1 MRVLVTAASSHGATT
16 NIASVIGGTLH
27 VHGLEVDV
35 VPLADVKTLDGYDAV
50 ILGSGVY
57 TGHWLREA
65 LSFARRHRKQ
75 LAQKSVWLFS
85 SGPIGDPPRPLEEP
99 AGIAELVEATSALGH
114 KLFAGRLRYDEL
126 NLVEKMV
133 ARTIHAPDGDFRNW
147 RDIHAWADEIAEVLQ
162 PDKAISD
169 EHVA

>member
-65 LSFARRHRKQ
+65 LTFARRHRKQ
-75 LAQKSVWLFS
+75 LAQKPVWLFS

-99 AGIAELVEATSALGH
+99 AGIAERRRPWATSSSPAGFAMTSSTSSRRWSRALSTHPRATSVIGATSTPGPTRSP
-114 KLFAGRLRYDEL
+114 KSCS
-126 NLVEKMV
+126 
-133 ARTIHAPDGDFRNW
+133 RTRQFRT
-147 RDIHAWADEIAEVLQ
+147 
-162 PDKAISD
+162 ST
-169 EHVA
+169 